1 MGVLIAM
8 TTKQSQESTESSR
21 RTFFG
26 RTLASAGAAV
36 MATALTNDRTLGQDH
51 VALPPGGQR
60 IVIASQTGA
69 KLDSHVETGG
79 GTDDTNVLQ
88 AVLDKAVEWGSLH
101 LIMDGA
107 ALTAGLC
114 VHANTTIECLNQA
127 CGFFHK
133 ANTNQP
139 VLTNANPRYVGER
152 LDKNILLLGGTYNNN
167 CREQVHHYEV
177 DEAARASTPE
187 CFGKTRWNMTFEFL
201 GVENFTLRDVTI
213 RDQRTFA
220 MLMANFYRVT
230 CENIYIDR
238 PNGTDAQNQDGLHF
252 WGPGQ
257 FLVIKNLQ
265 GDAGDDFL
273 ALAPDENDLV
283 SSITD
288 VLIDGVT
295 LNEADQGIRLLSR
308 GTGRLDRVVIRN
320 VTGTYRSFGFYIE
333 PWFNKTGGNYGSIIF
348 DTVDLRPLEPNYTYR
363 PPVLF
368 SVGGTIENL
377 ILRNISSHQ
386 SIDNRTLFDFG
397 AASCMQGLGE
407 KGDIPNMDIK
417 SVLIDGL
424 RIYDDAEKSS
434 EATYIQIRGPVRSMV
449 VRDVEVLRSD
459 AVPVG
464 GSLISTDTAAT
475 VGRLVIEN
483 VLTERLQRIVSHK
496 AGAIDK
502 LYLRH
507 VVAEAA
513 EPVLTVEAGQVGRL
527 VVHSVEGA
535 GVASVSG
542 SGAISSREDI

>member
-1 MGVLIAM
+1 M
-8 TTKQSQESTESSR
+8 TSKLPQERESNR

-36 MATALTNDRTLGQDH
+36 MATTLTSERTRGQD
-51 VALPPGGQR
+51 GGAGPQGSQR
-60 IVIASQTGA
+60 IVIASQAGA

-79 GTDDTNVLQ
+79 GTDDTGVLQ

-107 ALTAGLC
+107 ALTAGLR

-139 VLTNANPRYVGER
+139 VLANANPRYVGAR
-152 LDKNILLLGGTYNNN
+152 LDRNILLLGGTYNNN
-167 CREQVHHYEV
+167 CREQVHHYDV
-177 DEAARASTPE
+177 DEAARARTPE
-187 CFGKTRWNMTFEFL
+187 CFGRTRWNMTLEFL
-201 GVENFTLRDVTI
+201 GVENFTMRDVTI

-238 PNGTDAQNQDGLHF
+238 PNGADAQNQDGLHF

-333 PWFNKTGGNYGSIIF
+333 PWFNKTGGNYGSLIF
-348 DTVDLRPLEPNYTYR
+348 DTVDLRPLAPNYTYR

-386 SIDNRTLFDFG
+386 SVDSRTLFDFG

-424 RIYDDAEKSS
+424 RIYEDSEESS
-434 EATYIQIRGPVRSMV
+434 EASYIQIRGPLGSMV

-459 AVPVG
+459 QVPVG
-464 GSLISTDTAAT
+464 GALITTDGDAS
-475 VGRLVIEN
+475 VGRLVVKD
-483 VLTERLQRIVSHK
+483 VLVERMKRIISHK
-496 AGAIDK
+496 AGAIK
-502 LYLRH
+502 SLFLRH
-507 VVAEAA
+507 VLAEKMA
-513 EPVLTVEAGQVGRL
+513 EPALTVEAGRVERL
-527 VVHSVEGA
+527 VVHSVSGTE
-535 GVASVSG
+535 VMSVMG
-542 SGAISSREDI
+542 SGVVDSREDV